1 MRVAKS
7 KIPLIFLQK
16 TRLWKNKSNKSEDL
30 TIFKDEILKN
40 IQEIQ
45 GFIQIYW
52 GFKCNI
58 QIGNPDQ
65 RNKSKNWIPISN
77 QMYNVTWMK

>member
-1 MRVAKS
+1 MRVVKS
-7 KIPLIFLQK
+7 KIPLILLQK

-52 GFKCNI
+52 GFI
-58 QIGNPDQ
+58 MYTGNP
-65 RNKSKNWIPISN
+65 N
-77 QMYNVTWMK
+77 QPQQVCDL

>member
-1 MRVAKS
+1 MRVAKIENS
-7 KIPLIFLQK
+7 LDIAK

-40 IQEIQ
+40 IQEIW

-58 QIGNPDQ
+58 QSESTPDQ
-65 RNKSKNWIPISN
+65 RTGSKLKCT
-77 QMYNVTWMK
+77 M